1 VGIPRNCARFRND
14 GKRRKLGTPPDQ
26 WRQHKQK
33 LRMQNTKMKTAIS
46 ILSDPKGGE
55 EALGRV
61 FNALAVAHEGLQA
74 GDHVEVVF
82 NGAGTRWPEELT
94 KVSHPA
100 NALYNAVRETVKG
113 ASCGCA
119 AVFAATKGVE
129 ACGLPLLKDKA
140 LAGTP
145 GLANLRT
152 YLADG
157 WRTLIF

>member
-1 VGIPRNCARFRND
+1 MN
-14 GKRRKLGTPPDQ
+14 RRHD
-26 WRQHKQK
+26 HKIQ
-33 LRMQNTKMKTAIS
+33 MQNTKVKTAIV

-74 GDHVEVVF
+74 GDEVEVVF

-94 KVSHPA
+94 KISHPA
-100 NALYNAVRETVKG
+100 NVLYNAVRETVKG
-113 ASCGCA
+113 ASHGCA
-119 AVFAATKGVE
+119 VVFGATDGVK

-145 GLANLRT
+145 GISNLRT
-152 YLADG
+152 YLANG
-157 WRTLIF
+157 WQTLIF